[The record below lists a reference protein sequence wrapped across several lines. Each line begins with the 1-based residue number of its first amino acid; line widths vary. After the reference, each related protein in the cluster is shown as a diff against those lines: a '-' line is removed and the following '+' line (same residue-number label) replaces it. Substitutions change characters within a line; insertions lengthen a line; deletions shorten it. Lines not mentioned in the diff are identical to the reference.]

1 MQTIAENVFNFVFPQ
16 CIFSNSVALSVSEE
30 KNRALKVTQEKNNL
44 LHQLHRTEAELVSA
58 KAEIKRA
65 NDEITAQREK
75 VKTFHANK
83 IAADKKVAEFST
95 INSKLEVCFLFLL
108 FCCVLRLSS
117 DLFVVFSF
125 FYCETD
131 VAGRSKAESRCDRFG
146 AGEDQAHGP

>member
-95 INSKLEVCFLFLL
+95 INSKLEVCFLFLFPCL
-108 FCCVLRLSS
+108 L
-117 DLFVVFSF
+117 
-125 FYCETD
+125 
-131 VAGRSKAESRCDRFG
+131 
-146 AGEDQAHGP
+146 HGF